1 MKNYDEATV
10 RKQLKKKGIKVN
22 ISAGGLRTLLVPI
35 DDPNIGIRT
44 WGKIDY
50 LCHYHSYHW
59 MWQEETK

>member
-10 RKQLKKKGIKVN
+10 RKQLKNKGIKVD
-22 ISAGGLRTLLVPI
+22 ISSGGLRTLLVPK

-50 LCHYHSYHW
+50 LCHYRSYHW
-59 MWQEETK
+59 MWQETK